1 MVQRVFDPAM
11 KSNVSREK
19 CCRVGFFGSFLPT
32 KKERKKIVTLSI
44 ENIPLK
50 LFSLKGLFCYFS
62 CPSRKV
68 KEKNYIRMYK
78 ICYYFDAV
86 LLGEVEKADH

>member
-1 MVQRVFDPAM
+1 M
-11 KSNVSREK
+11 KIDGTREK

-32 KKERKKIVTLSI
+32 KKERKKNITFSI

-50 LFSLKGLFCYFS
+50 LFLLKGLFCYFS

-68 KEKNYIRMYK
+68 KEKNHFHIYK
-78 ICYYFDAV
+78 N
-86 LLGEVEKADH
+86 LWLT